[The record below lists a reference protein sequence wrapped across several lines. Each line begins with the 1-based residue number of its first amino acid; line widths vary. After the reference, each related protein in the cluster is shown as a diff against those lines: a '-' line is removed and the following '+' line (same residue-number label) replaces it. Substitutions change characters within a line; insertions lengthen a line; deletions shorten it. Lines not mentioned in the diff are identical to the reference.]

1 MRLLFWWFAGIA
13 VKGNGYETIVFCIV
27 DDAGIIHTGA
37 DGEQGI
43 KICQVL
49 GKSDPTPLLA
59 KMMLEL
65 MAETTKPFTDTAML
79 LSGGTLLPWML
90 PLKFTPMFGFQ

>member
-1 MRLLFWWFAGIA
+1 MRLLFWWFVGIP

-43 KICQVL
+43 KSARFWV
-49 GKSDPTPLLA
+49 KV
-59 KMMLEL
+59 
-65 MAETTKPFTDTAML
+65 
-79 LSGGTLLPWML
+79 TLPRYW
-90 PLKFTPMFGFQ
+90 QR